1 MFIDRK
7 PLAIFAGIVCFVAAA
22 AAAAQTKSVRI
33 GMADTLSA
41 ENLVEA
47 IAFAN
52 AEKRGVQVK
61 LIPLKSDDITFQ
73 AVVGDEIDIGI
84 GDAYKMIHTLKAPI
98 RHFYQLRRLGYF
110 PVVNKEFY
118 KSWKDLDGHDM
129 VVHSR
134 GSGTEAL
141 ARLMEKVHGIKY
153 AQVSYVPG
161 SQVRAVAMERG
172 NIKVTYL
179 DLANT
184 RRLTTG
190 PMASKFMVLPAGG
203 QSASDEILYA
213 TKDYI
218 AANQDVIQVLLEEI
232 LKATRAV
239 NADYRV
245 ADRERERLGLLKD
258 LPPKMIEETNP
269 YFEQAVA
276 AGLFPNDGG
285 GESAARADLEF
296 LILAGRLQG
305 KASDMNLADFWDFGP
320 LEKARAALGPAK

>member
-1 MFIDRK
+1 
-7 PLAIFAGIVCFVAAA
+7 
-22 AAAAQTKSVRI
+22 
-33 GMADTLSA
+33 
-41 ENLVEA
+41 
-47 IAFAN
+47 
-52 AEKRGVQVK
+52 
-61 LIPLKSDDITFQ
+61 
-73 AVVGDEIDIGI
+73 
-84 GDAYKMIHTLKAPI
+84 
-98 RHFYQLRRLGYF
+98 
-110 PVVNKEFY
+110 
-118 KSWKDLDGHDM
+118 
-129 VVHSR
+129 
-134 GSGTEAL
+134 
-141 ARLMEKVHGIKY
+141 
-153 AQVSYVPG
+153 
-161 SQVRAVAMERG
+161 MERG

-213 TKDYI
+213 TTDYI

-239 NADYRV
+239 NADYHF

-320 LEKARAALGPAK
+320 LKKARAAPGPAK